1 MLFAGACY
9 IEYLN
14 CPCCSQVSQVSRKIS
29 SDLHVFTLHRMFC
42 SKGEVIDYAMCVM
55 FVGSMMTDNFMQ
67 KSLLLLLLLLFEIQ
81 DFCWF
86 NLHWP
91 DGREEDPVFRL
102 V

>member
-1 MLFAGACY
+1 MLFAGTCY

-14 CPCCSQVSQVSRKIS
+14 CPCCSQVSRKIS
-29 SDLHVFTLHRMFC
+29 RDLHVLTLHRMFC

-55 FVGSMMTDNFMQ
+55 FVGSMMMDNFMQ
-67 KSLLLLLLLLFEIQ
+67 KSLLLLLFLFEIQ

-86 NLHWP
+86 NLHCP